1 MDIFDKFFK
10 KFAYKFDKGYPDMNN
25 SQDVLLLES
34 LFEKLGVEIPL
45 NEEVPNRLK
54 TVQAVQKIVDQVG
67 DKYNLFAMKSKPN
80 RIGSIGKQPESVF
93 VQAFKDTFGED
104 IDIKVFPPRQGS
116 NPSGTFNMYQFDTKE
131 FGQVNILVSR
141 SEPGGAGK
149 SNEAVFIDTLNKL
162 IEEAGGTATIKIT
175 SPEYTEV
182 SNNVTHVR
190 DSSKAGASKGDKSD
204 AQFLS
209 GQPGSDTGK
218 VVANISLKQD
228 GGFRWASVASNFPD
242 FIKTFQTKAIAG
254 EIPGL
259 ELRPNPEVP
268 GRYLMYGSETGER
281 LGKIVI
287 PDFIEGDE
295 QANTFIFGPEEPKV
309 IIVGRT
315 WKESDFSLNGDT
327 ITVQASHIYK
337 TLEDVVDAGIAP
349 VFTIAQHQN
358 KPIGLDYRIYPANMA
373 KIGPKASGLE
383 LSVKDV
389 I

>member
-1 MDIFDKFFK
+1 MDIFDRFFK

-34 LFEKLGVEIPL
+34 LFEKLGVELQL
-45 NEEVPNRLK
+45 NEEVPNRPQ
-54 TVQAVQKIVDQVG
+54 TIQAVQKIVDQVG

-93 VQAFKDTFGED
+93 IQAFKDVFGED
-104 IDIKVFPPRQGS
+104 IDIKVFPPRQGK
-116 NPSGTFNMYQFDTKE
+116 NPSGSFNMYQFDTKE

-149 SNEAVFIDTLNKL
+149 SNEATFIDTLNKL
-162 IEEAGGTATIKIT
+162 IEQAGGLATIKLQ
-175 SPEYTEV
+175 SPEYTETFNSIDKV
-182 SNNVTHVR
+182 V
-190 DSSKAGASKGDKSD
+190 DSSKTGAGKGDKSD
-204 AQFLS
+204 AQFMS
-209 GQPGSDTGK
+209 GNTVK
-218 VVANISLKQD
+218 ANISLKQD
-228 GGFRWASVASNFPD
+228 GGFRWASVASNYPD
-242 FIKTFQTKAIAG
+242 FIKNFQTKALAG
-254 EIPGL
+254 EIQGL

-268 GRYLMYGSETGER
+268 GKYLMYNSETGER
-281 LGKIVI
+281 VGKIVI
-287 PDFIEGDE
+287 PDFIKGDD

-315 WKESDFSLNGDT
+315 WKESDFTLDGST

-337 TLEDVVDAGIAP
+337 TLDDVIDAGIAP

-358 KPIGLDYRIYPANMA
+358 KPIGLDYRIYPSNMA

-383 LSVKDV
+383 LSVND

>member
-1 MDIFDKFFK
+1 MDILDKFFK

-34 LFEKLGVEIPL
+34 LFEKLGVKIPL

-80 RIGSIGKQPESVF
+80 RIGSTGKQPESVF
-93 VQAFKDTFGED
+93 VQAFKEVFGED
-104 IDIKVFPPRQGS
+104 INIKVFPPRQGS

-149 SNEAVFIDTLNKL
+149 SNEAIFIDTLNKL
-162 IEEAGGTATIKIT
+162 IEEAGGTATIKLQ
-175 SPEYTEV
+175 SPEYTETFSSIDKV
-182 SNNVTHVR
+182 V
-190 DSSKAGASKGDKSD
+190 DSSKTGAGKGDKSD
-204 AQFLS
+204 AQFIS
-209 GQPGSDTGK
+209 GNTVK
-218 VVANISLKQD
+218 ANISLKQD

-295 QANTFIFGPEEPKV
+295 QANTFIFGPEDPKV

-315 WKESDFSLNGDT
+315 WKESDFSLSGDT

-337 TLEDVVDAGIAP
+337 TLGDVVDAGIAP

>member
-1 MDIFDKFFK
+1 MDILDKFFK
-10 KFAYKFDKGYPDMNN
+10 NFSYKFDKGYPDFNN
-25 SQDVLLLES
+25 SQDILLLES
-34 LFEKLGVEIPL
+34 IFETLGIEIQL
-45 NEEVPNRLK
+45 NEEVPNK
-54 TVQAVQKIVDQVG
+54 KQTIQAVQKIVDQVG
-67 DKYNLFAMKSKPN
+67 SKYNLFAMKSKPN
-80 RIGSIGKQPESVF
+80 RMGSIGKVPESTF
-93 VQAFKDTFGED
+93 VQAFKEVFGED

-116 NPSGTFNMYQFDTKE
+116 NPSSSFNMYQFTAGE
-131 FGQVNILVSR
+131 LGEVNILVSR

-149 SNEAVFIDTLNKL
+149 SNEAIFIDTLNKL
-162 IEEAGGTATIKIT
+162 IERAGGSATISLK
-175 SPEYTEV
+175 SPEYTETF
-182 SNNVTHVR
+182 NNIDSVV
-190 DSSKAGASKGDKSD
+190 DSSKTGAGKGDKSD
-204 AQFLS
+204 AQFIS
-209 GQPGSDTGK
+209 GNSVK
-218 VVANISLKQD
+218 ANISLKQD

-259 ELRPNPEVP
+259 ELRLNPEVP
-268 GRYLMYGSETGER
+268 GKYLMYNSETGER
-281 LGKIVI
+281 LGKIII

-309 IIVGRT
+309 IIAGRT
-315 WKESDFSLNGDT
+315 WKESDFSLSGDT

-337 TLEDVVDAGIAP
+337 TLEDIVDAGIAP

>member
-1 MDIFDKFFK
+1 
-10 KFAYKFDKGYPDMNN
+10 
-25 SQDVLLLES
+25 
-34 LFEKLGVEIPL
+34 
-45 NEEVPNRLK
+45 
-54 TVQAVQKIVDQVG
+54 
-67 DKYNLFAMKSKPN
+67 MKSKPN
-80 RIGSIGKQPESVF
+80 RIGSTGKQPESVF
-93 VQAFKDTFGED
+93 VQAFKEVFGED
-104 IDIKVFPPRQGS
+104 INIKVFPPRQGS

-149 SNEAVFIDTLNKL
+149 SNEAIFIDTLNKL
-162 IEEAGGTATIKIT
+162 IEEAGGTATIKLQ
-175 SPEYTEV
+175 SPEYTETFSSIDKV
-182 SNNVTHVR
+182 V
-190 DSSKAGASKGDKSD
+190 DSSKTGAGKGDKSD
-204 AQFLS
+204 AQFIS
-209 GQPGSDTGK
+209 GNTVK
-218 VVANISLKQD
+218 ANISLKQD

-281 LGKIVI
+281 LGKIII

-295 QANTFIFGPEEPKV
+295 QANTFIFGPEDPKV

-315 WKESDFSLNGDT
+315 WKESDFSLSGDT
-327 ITVQASHIYK
+327 ITVQATHIYK

>member
-1 MDIFDKFFK
+1 MDIFDTFFK

-45 NEEVPNRLK
+45 NEEVPNK
-54 TVQAVQKIVDQVG
+54 AQTIKAVQKIVDQVG

-93 VQAFKDTFGED
+93 VQAFKEVFGED
-104 IDIKVFPPRQGS
+104 INIKVFPPRQGS

-149 SNEAVFIDTLNKL
+149 SNEAIFIDTLNKL
-162 IEEAGGTATIKIT
+162 IEEAGGTATIKLQ
-175 SPEYTEV
+175 SPEYTETFSSIDKV
-182 SNNVTHVR
+182 V
-190 DSSKAGASKGDKSD
+190 DSSKTGAGKGDKSD
-204 AQFLS
+204 AQFIS
-209 GQPGSDTGK
+209 GNTVK
-218 VVANISLKQD
+218 ANISLKQD

-315 WKESDFSLNGDT
+315 WKESDFSLSGDT
-327 ITVQASHIYK
+327 ITVQATHIYK

>member
-1 MDIFDKFFK
+1 MDIFDTFFK

-34 LFEKLGVEIPL
+34 LFEKLGIKIPL

-93 VQAFKDTFGED
+93 VQAFKEVFGED
-104 IDIKVFPPRQGS
+104 IDIKVFPPRQGQ
-116 NPSGTFNMYQFDTKE
+116 NPSGTFNMYQFKAGDLGE
-131 FGQVNILVSR
+131 VNVLVSR

-149 SNEAVFIDTLNKL
+149 SNEAIFIDTLNKL
-162 IEEAGGTATIKIT
+162 IEQVEGSATIVIK
-175 SPEYTEV
+175 SPEYTETF
-182 SNNVTHVR
+182 NNIDRVE
-190 DSSKAGASKGDKSD
+190 DSSKMGASKGAKSD

-209 GQPGSDTGK
+209 NGEVK
-218 VVANISLKQD
+218 ANISLKQD
-228 GGFRWASVASNFPD
+228 GGFRWASVAKDEKKFVE
-242 FIKTFQTKAIAG
+242 TFQAKAIDG
-254 EIPGL
+254 QIPGL
-259 ELRPNPEVP
+259 KLIDNPDVP
-268 GRYLMYGSETGER
+268 GKYLMAKSETGER
-281 LGKIVI
+281 ISKIVI
-287 PDFIEGDE
+287 PDFIDADE
-295 QANTFIFGPEEPKV
+295 AKSNKLIFGEENPKV
-309 IIVGRT
+309 IVVSRT
-315 WKESDFSLNGDT
+315 WKESDFSLSGDT
-327 ITVQASHIYK
+327 ITVQATHIYK
-337 TLEDVVDAGIAP
+337 TLDDVIKAGLAP

-373 KIGPKASGLE
+373 KIGPRASGLE

>member
-1 MDIFDKFFK
+1 
-10 KFAYKFDKGYPDMNN
+10 MNN

-93 VQAFKDTFGED
+93 VQAFKEVFGED
-104 IDIKVFPPRQGS
+104 IDIKVFPPRQGK
-116 NPSGTFNMYQFDTKE
+116 NPSGSFNMYQFTAGDLGE
-131 FGQVNILVSR
+131 VNILVSR

-162 IEEAGGTATIKIT
+162 IEQAEGSATIKIT
-175 SPEYTEV
+175 SPEYTETFSSIDKV
-182 SNNVTHVR
+182 V
-190 DSSKAGASKGDKSD
+190 DSSKTGAGKGDKSD

-209 GQPGSDTGK
+209 NG
-218 VVANISLKQD
+218 VVKANISLKQD
-228 GGFRWASVASNFPD
+228 GGFRWASVAKD
-242 FIKTFQTKAIAG
+242 EKEFIERFQAKAIDG
-254 EIPGL
+254 QIPGL
-259 ELRPNPEVP
+259 RLIDNPDVP
-268 GRYLMYGSETGER
+268 GKYLMAKSETGER
-281 LGKIVI
+281 ISKIVI
-287 PDFIEGDE
+287 PDFIDADE
-295 QANTFIFGPEEPKV
+295 DKSNKLIFGEENPKV
-309 IIVGRT
+309 IVVSRT
-315 WKESDFSLNGDT
+315 WKESDFSLSGDT
-327 ITVQASHIYK
+327 ITVQATHIYK
-337 TLEDVVDAGIAP
+337 TLDDVIKADLAP

-373 KIGPKASGLE
+373 KIGPRASGLE

>member
-1 MDIFDKFFK
+1 MDILDKFFK
-10 KFAYKFDKGYPDMNN
+10 KFAYKFDKGYPDLNN

-34 LFEKLGVEIPL
+34 LFEKLGFKIPL
-45 NEEVPNRLK
+45 NEEVPNK
-54 TVQAVQKIVDQVG
+54 SQTIKAVQKIVDQVG

-80 RIGSIGKQPESVF
+80 RIGSIGKQPESAF
-93 VQAFKDTFGED
+93 VQAFKEVFGED
-104 IDIKVFPPRQGS
+104 IDIKVFPPRQGP
-116 NPSGTFNMYQFDTKE
+116 NPSGSFNMYQFTAGDLGE
-131 FGQVNILVSR
+131 VNILVSR

-149 SNEAVFIDTLNKL
+149 SNEAIFIDTLNKL
-162 IEEAGGTATIKIT
+162 IEEAGGSATIKLQ
-175 SPEYTEV
+175 SPEYTETFSSIDKV
-182 SNNVTHVR
+182 V
-190 DSSKAGASKGDKSD
+190 DSSKTGAGKGDKSD
-204 AQFLS
+204 AQFIS
-209 GQPGSDTGK
+209 GNTVK
-218 VVANISLKQD
+218 ANISLKQD

-315 WKESDFSLNGDT
+315 WKESDFSLSGDT

-337 TLEDVVDAGIAP
+337 TLGDVVDAGIAP

-373 KIGPKASGLE
+373 KIGPRASGLE

>member
-1 MDIFDKFFK
+1 
-10 KFAYKFDKGYPDMNN
+10 
-25 SQDVLLLES
+25 
-34 LFEKLGVEIPL
+34 
-45 NEEVPNRLK
+45 
-54 TVQAVQKIVDQVG
+54 
-67 DKYNLFAMKSKPN
+67 
-80 RIGSIGKQPESVF
+80 
-93 VQAFKDTFGED
+93 
-104 IDIKVFPPRQGS
+104 
-116 NPSGTFNMYQFDTKE
+116 MYQFTAGE
-131 FGQVNILVSR
+131 LGEVNILVSR

-149 SNEAVFIDTLNKL
+149 SNEAIFIDTLNKL
-162 IEEAGGTATIKIT
+162 IEQAGGSATISLK
-175 SPEYTEV
+175 SPEYTETF
-182 SNNVTHVR
+182 NNIDSVV
-190 DSSKAGASKGDKSD
+190 DSSKTGAGKGDKSD
-204 AQFLS
+204 AQFIS
-209 GQPGSDTGK
+209 GNSVK
-218 VVANISLKQD
+218 ANISLKQD

-259 ELRPNPEVP
+259 ELRLNPEVP
-268 GRYLMYGSETGER
+268 GKYLMYNSETGER
-281 LGKIVI
+281 LGKIII

-309 IIVGRT
+309 IIAGRT
-315 WKESDFSLNGDT
+315 WKESDFSLSGDT

-337 TLEDVVDAGIAP
+337 TLEDIVDAGIAP

>member
-34 LFEKLGVEIPL
+34 LFGKLDIEVPL
-45 NEEVPNRLK
+45 NEEVPNRPQTIK
-54 TVQAVQKIVDQVG
+54 AVQKIVDQVG

-80 RIGSIGKQPESVF
+80 RIGSTGKQPESVF
-93 VQAFKDTFGED
+93 VQAFKDVFGKD
-104 IDIKVFPPRQGS
+104 IDIKVFPPRQGQ
-116 NPSGTFNMYQFDTKE
+116 NPSGSFNMYQFDTKE

-162 IEEAGGTATIKIT
+162 IEQAGGSATIKIQ
-175 SPEYTEV
+175 SPEYTETFDNIDKV
-182 SNNVTHVR
+182 V
-190 DSSKAGASKGDKSD
+190 DSSKTGAGKGDKSD
-204 AQFLS
+204 AQFIS
-209 GQPGSDTGK
+209 GNTVK
-218 VVANISLKQD
+218 ANISLKQD
-228 GGFRWASVASNFPD
+228 GGFRWASVASVYPD
-242 FIKTFQTKAIAG
+242 FIKNFQTKAIAG

-259 ELRPNPEVP
+259 ELRLNPEVP
-268 GRYLMYGSETGER
+268 GKYLMYNSKTGER
-281 LGKIVI
+281 LSKIVI
-287 PDFIEGDE
+287 PDFITGDE
-295 QANTFIFGPEEPKV
+295 QSNTFIFGPEEPKV

-315 WKESDFSLNGDT
+315 WKESDFTLDGNT

-337 TLEDVVDAGIAP
+337 TLDDVVKAGIAP

-358 KPIGLDYRIYPANMA
+358 KPIGLDYRIYPADMA

-383 LSVKDV
+383 LSVND